1 MDLSRA
7 LAVEKFK
14 RRVLADFQQLFKL
27 SAICIIFPVRRPV
40 EDLLSRHQRPEFVDH
55 IVRFDVL
62 ISEPNLNDGYFLLLS
77 RLLDS

>member
-1 MDLSRA
+1 M
-7 LAVEKFK
+7 
-14 RRVLADFQQLFKL
+14 
-27 SAICIIFPVRRPV
+27 RRPV

-62 ISEPNLNDGYFLLLS
+62 ISEPNLNDGFFLLLW